1 MTPRSPF
8 RVLFSVSQ
16 IYRATVVL
24 AFGSN
29 AYTLF
34 LLTENR
40 EYKYTPRPRGGGEEG
55 NLLNLISN
63 QGNAN

>member
-1 MTPRSPF
+1 MAPRSPF

-16 IYRATVVL
+16 ICRATAVL
-24 AFGSN
+24 AFGPN

-34 LLTENR
+34 LLSENR
-40 EYKYTPRPRGGGEEG
+40 EYKYIILPPWREK